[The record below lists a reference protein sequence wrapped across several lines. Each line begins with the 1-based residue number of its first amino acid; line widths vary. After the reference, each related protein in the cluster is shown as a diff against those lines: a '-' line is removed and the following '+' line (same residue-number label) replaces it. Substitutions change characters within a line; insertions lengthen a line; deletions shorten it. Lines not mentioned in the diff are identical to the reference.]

1 MAEFSGR
8 RVVITGGARGI
19 GLAAARAFAAAGAQT
34 LIADID
40 GDEVQTAA
48 QQFGS
53 GWMRADASSAHGAA
67 KIAAKAKRDLGG
79 IDIFINNAAVFLPA
93 LPFAKMT
100 ASQWNRVLQT
110 NLNGAYHCVR
120 AALPHLKKSN
130 GASIVNIASTQGI
143 AGQPESSAY
152 CAAKG
157 GLISFTRALA
167 VDLAPHR
174 IRVNA
179 VAPGFID
186 TRMAVTADGGHEHK
200 DAFFR
205 KFYIARRRIPLA
217 RAGKPGDVAGAILFF
232 AGDSSSY
239 VTGQT
244 LAVDGGLLATY

>member
-1 MAEFSGR
+1 MAEFDGR

-40 GDEVQTAA
+40 GDEIKTAA
-48 QQFGS
+48 QQFGAK
-53 GWMRADASSAHGAA
+53 WVRADASSARGAA

-79 IDIFINNAAVFLPA
+79 IDIFVNNAAVFLPPI
-93 LPFAKMT
+93 PFAEMT
-100 ASQWNRVLQT
+100 VSQWDRVLKT
-110 NLNGAYHCVR
+110 NLSGAYHCVR
-120 AALPHLKKSN
+120 AALPHLKESN

-152 CAAKG
+152 CTAKG
-157 GLISFTRALA
+157 GIISFTRALA

-186 TRMAVTADGGHEHK
+186 TRMAVMADGRHEHK

-205 KFYIARRRIPLA
+205 KFYIGRRRIPLA
-217 RAGKPGDVAGAILFF
+217 RAGKPDDVAGAILFF
-232 AGDSSSY
+232 AGDGSGY